1 MRNRLFSC
9 HQACLVMALLLPISS
24 ANALELHTAVEQALQ
39 RDEGLKALIRRHD
52 ATEDRAIADAALPD
66 PEIVLGAQGVPVDDP
81 FGSDMMTMYMLG
93 VRQRFPAG
101 QSRQL
106 AGERSRSDGAVLS
119 KEYQARRLE
128 IIREVRL
135 AWLDWAAAT
144 RVLDVADDGLEAFNQ
159 LLQLTEARYR
169 SGSGRQRDV
178 DQARLER
185 SLMARRI
192 IDTQTRI
199 DEAGSN
205 LARWTGILPSESG
218 PSALP
223 DWPSRSDLIDIRT
236 DLADHPV
243 IEADVQRVESG
254 QINTELARQAYRP
267 SWMIEAG
274 YAHQPGSGPMGGRMS
289 DKFFGMVSF
298 SVPLFTANRQDRRV
312 AAAAAEVDA
321 LDHQRQLR
329 LQEWEGRARNQIT
342 IMNSQQRRLALLDEI
357 ILPEARRTL
366 ESTLQAYRTDRASF
380 DELVRAR
387 LSELDQQIETIQTR
401 RALLR
406 AHAELAYLTAE
417 ELP

>member
-9 HQACLVMALLLPISS
+9 HRACLAMVLLFPFSGASALD
-24 ANALELHTAVEQALQ
+24 LHAAVEQALQ
-39 RDEGLKALIRRHD
+39 RDEGLKALLRRFD
-52 ATEDRAIADAALPD
+52 ATEDRAIADSALPD
-66 PEIVLGAQGVPVDDP
+66 PEILLGAQGLPVDNP
-81 FGSDMMTMYMLG
+81 FGSDMMTMYRLG

-106 AGERSRSDGAVLS
+106 AGERSRSDGAVLTR
-119 KEYQARRLE
+119 EYQARRLE

-144 RVLDVADDGLEAFNQ
+144 LVLRVADDGLEAFNQ
-159 LLQLTEARYR
+159 LLQLTETRYR

-185 SLMARRI
+185 SLIARRI

-199 DEAGSN
+199 DEASSN
-205 LARWTGILPSESG
+205 LARWTGNLPSESG
-218 PSALP
+218 PSSLP
-223 DWPSRSDLIDIRT
+223 DWPSRPDLVDIRQ
-236 DLADHPV
+236 DLADHPM
-243 IEADVQRVESG
+243 IEADAQRVESG

-274 YAHQPGSGPMGGRMS
+274 YAHQPGTGPMGRRVS

-321 LDHQRQLR
+321 LEHQRQLR
-329 LQEWEGRARNQIT
+329 LQEWEGRARNQIAN
-342 IMNSQQRRLALLDEI
+342 MNSQQRRLELLDEI

-366 ESTLQAYRTDRASF
+366 ESTFQAYRTDRASF

-387 LSELDQQIETIQTR
+387 LSELDQQIETLQTR
-401 RALLR
+401 RALLKAR
-406 AHAELAYLTAE
+406 AELAYLTGE